1 MESKFNFNMS
11 TQSLLVIL
19 IILLVIQTVG
29 VFVCKEGVSAGKQ
42 RFASERSG
50 IASLVE
56 GYGLSGADYNG
67 QHLNFHSSKGEG
79 NVVSSSR
86 PLETMPEMTEGLNLI
101 KDQY

>member
-1 MESKFNFNMS
+1 MESNFNLGMS
-11 TQSLLVIL
+11 SQTLLVVL
-19 IILLVIQTVG
+19 IVLLIIQTVG

-67 QHLNFHSSKGEG
+67 QHLNFNSSKGEG
-79 NVVSSSR
+79 NVISSSR
-86 PLETMPEMTEGLNLI
+86 PLETMPEMKEGLNLV
-101 KDQY
+101 KDRY